1 MTAERQSQSP
11 SIRPERQ
18 DPQPMPADLKPATH
32 DYRVTPRADGRQVRR
47 LLSDKLQARLERQL
61 ADTIAAALTRLQLMP
76 AGGSRELAAWIGEF
90 FRIHADSPAGENPG
104 GSGVNDSLWLF
115 TLTRAIRP
123 SRIVE
128 SGTHR
133 GHSAWIFH
141 RARPDTPIDSFDVDL
156 SKLAWSHDLLRVHQG
171 DWTQTVQPDP
181 ANAEALVFF
190 DDHINHARRVAEAH
204 ARGFRWLLVDDN
216 FAATQVH
223 ATGGPPLPSLAM
235 LFDPEVVPGDE
246 IAWSRNGKDYAWT
259 YTAEAEHGA
268 RELIESYEPLPDLAE
283 ITRFPPGS
291 GLSLV
296 RLKAQPAG

>member
-1 MTAERQSQSP
+1 MS
-11 SIRPERQ
+11 
-18 DPQPMPADLKPATH
+18 ADSKPAKH
-32 DYRVTPRADGRQVRR
+32 AYRVTPRSDGRQGRR

-61 ADTIAAALTRLQLMP
+61 TDAIAATLTRLQLMP
-76 AGGSRELAAWIGEF
+76 PGGSQELAGWIGEF
-90 FRIHADSPAGENPG
+90 FRIQPDSPAGENPG

-115 TLTRAIRP
+115 VIARALKP
-123 SRIVE
+123 ARIVE

-141 RARPDTPIDSFDVDL
+141 RARPGTPIDSFDVDA
-156 SKLAWSHDLLRVHQG
+156 SKVVWSHQLFNVHQG
-171 DWTQTVQPDP
+171 DWTEAVSDDP
-181 ANAEALVFF
+181 ANAKALVFF
-190 DDHINHARRVAEAH
+190 DDHINHAQRVAEAH
-204 ARGFRWLLVDDN
+204 ARGFRWLLMDDN

-235 LFDPEVVPGDE
+235 LFDPDLVPGDE

-259 YTAEAEHGA
+259 YTQAAEHGA
-268 RELIESYEPLPDLAE
+268 REMIASYEPLPELAE

-296 RLKAQPAG
+296 RLTAPHA

>member
-1 MTAERQSQSP
+1 MTAQRHRHTISLRQ
-11 SIRPERQ
+11 ERQ
-18 DPQPMPADLKPATH
+18 DTHPMSADPKAATH

-47 LLSDKLQARLERQL
+47 LLSEKLQARLERQL

-76 AGGSRELAAWIGEF
+76 AGGSRELGAWIGEF

-115 TLTRAIRP
+115 VLARALRP
-123 SRIVE
+123 ARIVE

-141 RARPDTPIDSFDVDL
+141 RARPGTQIDSFDVDV
-156 SKLAWSHDLLRVHQG
+156 SKLVWSHDLLRVHEG
-171 DWTQTVQPDP
+171 DWTQTIGADE

-235 LFDPEVVPGDE
+235 LFDPEVAPGDE
-246 IAWSRNGKDYAWT
+246 IAWSRGGKDYAWT

-268 RELIESYEPLPDLAE
+268 RDLIERYEPLPDLGE

-296 RLKAQPAG
+296 RLKAWQP

>member
-1 MTAERQSQSP
+1 
-11 SIRPERQ
+11 
-18 DPQPMPADLKPATH
+18 MPADLKPATH

-61 ADTIAAALTRLQLMP
+61 ADTIAATLTRLHLMP
-76 AGGSRELAAWIGEF
+76 AGGSQELAAWIGEF
-90 FRIHADSPAGENPG
+90 FNIHADSPAGENPG

-115 TLTRAIRP
+115 TLTRALRP

-141 RARPDTPIDSFDVDL
+141 RARPGTRIDSFDVDT
-156 SKLAWSHDLLRVHQG
+156 SKLAWSHELLHVHQG
-171 DWTQTVQPDP
+171 DWTQTIQPDP
-181 ANAEALVFF
+181 ANAAALVFF

-216 FAATQVH
+216 FAATQLH

-268 RELIESYEPLPDLAE
+268 RELIESYEPLPDLGE

-296 RLKAQPAG
+296 RLKARPAG

>member
-1 MTAERQSQSP
+1 MSA
-11 SIRPERQ
+11 
-18 DPQPMPADLKPATH
+18 DPQPATH
-32 DYRVTPRADGRQVRR
+32 AYRVTPRSDGRQGRG

-61 ADTIAAALTRLQLMP
+61 TDAIAATLTRLQLMP
-76 AGGSRELAAWIGEF
+76 PGGAQELAAWIGEF
-90 FRIHADSPAGENPG
+90 FRIQADSPAGENPG

-115 TLTRAIRP
+115 VIARALRP
-123 SRIVE
+123 ARILE

-141 RARPDTPIDSFDVDL
+141 RARPGTPIDSFDVDA
-156 SKLAWSHDLLRVHQG
+156 SKVAWSHELLSVQQG
-171 DWTQTVQPDP
+171 DWTEAVAAER

-204 ARGFRWLLVDDN
+204 ARGFRWLLLDDN

-235 LFDPEVVPGDE
+235 LFDPDVVPGDE

-259 YTAEAEHGA
+259 YTQEAEHGA
-268 RELIESYEPLPDLAE
+268 RDLIERYEPLPDLGD

-296 RLKAQPAG
+296 RLTAGTPEV

>member
-1 MTAERQSQSP
+1 MTAERRSQSP

-61 ADTIAAALTRLQLMP
+61 ADTIAATLTRLHLMP
-76 AGGSRELAAWIGEF
+76 AGGSQELAAWIGEF
-90 FRIHADSPAGENPG
+90 FNIHADSPAGENPG

-115 TLTRAIRP
+115 TLTRALRP

-141 RARPDTPIDSFDVDL
+141 RARPGTRIDSFDVDT
-156 SKLAWSHDLLRVHQG
+156 SKLAWSHELLHVHQG
-171 DWTQTVQPDP
+171 DWTQTIQPDP
-181 ANAEALVFF
+181 ANAAALVFF

-216 FAATQVH
+216 FAATQLH

-268 RELIESYEPLPDLAE
+268 RELIESYEPLPDLGE

-296 RLKAQPAG
+296 RLKARPAG

>member
-1 MTAERQSQSP
+1 MSA
-11 SIRPERQ
+11 
-18 DPQPMPADLKPATH
+18 DPKPATH
-32 DYRVTPRADGRQVRR
+32 AYRVTPRADGRQERR

-61 ADTIAAALTRLQLMP
+61 TDTIAAALTRLQLMP
-76 AGGSRELAAWIGEF
+76 TGGSRELAAWIGEF
-90 FRIHADSPAGENPG
+90 FRLHADSPAGENPG

-115 TLTRAIRP
+115 VIARALAP
-123 SRIVE
+123 NRIIE

-141 RARPDTPIDSFDVDL
+141 RACPETPIDTFDVDTG
-156 SKLAWSHDLLRVHQG
+156 KLTWSHEKLRAHQG
-171 DWTQTVQPDP
+171 DWTATIGSDP

-246 IAWSRNGKDYAWT
+246 IAWSRNGKNYAWT
-259 YTAEAEHGA
+259 YTQEAEYGA
-268 RELIESYEPLPDLAE
+268 RELIESYTPLPELGE
-283 ITRFPPGS
+283 ITRFPTGS

-296 RLKAQPAG
+296 RLAAPRA